1 MGRSWGLSESNP
13 DVTESSLWLLLSC
26 EGHAGGRRRREH
38 RPRSSLERDEHWSVV
53 GLALARWR
61 NAPAG
66 RRSLHSGS
74 RSAWGTQLAATP
86 EGGGSGSGGAA
97 AGSGP
102 GRPRLGRRG
111 GLGDSGPLGSR
122 RATRASAETM
132 AKEEGDGCRAP
143 TAAAG
148 SGEGPG
154 PGCGPRGAGRAGGRA
169 GARAPEFA
177 AHPGARREWPKVS
190 SPGVG
195 RQVEP
200 KVGSVR
206 EEAGAEWRSC
216 GSRLLRAGER
226 DELGWVR
233 VGASGAACEGSHPA
247 RGTEAGV
254 RDGCAEADGVHL
266 CCEG

>member
-1 MGRSWGLSESNP
+1 MGRTWGLSESNP
-13 DVTESSLWLLLSC
+13 DVTKSSLWLLLSC

-132 AKEEGDGCRAP
+132 AKEEGDGCSAP

-154 PGCGPRGAGRAGGRA
+154 PGCGPRGAGRAGARGENGPKFRLPEWGARWSLKLGVSERKPARSGGAAGPDCSALESGTSLGGFGWELRVQPARARTPREELRQGSRMDAQKLTEFTCAARDDESQRA
-169 GARAPEFA
+169 GACKWF
-177 AHPGARREWPKVS
+177 
-190 SPGVG
+190 
-195 RQVEP
+195 
-200 KVGSVR
+200 
-206 EEAGAEWRSC
+206 
-216 GSRLLRAGER
+216 
-226 DELGWVR
+226 
-233 VGASGAACEGSHPA
+233 
-247 RGTEAGV
+247 
-254 RDGCAEADGVHL
+254 
-266 CCEG
+266 